1 MTAIFST
8 LTKQVPDNLELA
20 DRWQKRAACRTEDPE
35 LFFPVGEGASA
46 QQQAAE
52 AKAVCYR
59 CPVVDACLNWAMTHG
74 QDAGV
79 WGGLDE
85 RERHNLRRRQLRAA
99 RTPGDTEA
107 PIPFS
112 RPRTDQPRTPASV
125 YAENTE
131 DLADGHTAWVT
142 CKATAI
148 GDQKYTPMQLA
159 WVAAYGTR
167 PIGRL
172 HAACGQPGCVTPSHL
187 MDHGANKC
195 GSRPGYQ
202 THLRRGEVACT
213 PCLEANRDAD
223 MRLRNTGTTKLNPE
237 RSAA

>member
-1 MTAIFST
+1 MNSVFTT
-8 LTKQVPDNLELA
+8 LGQQAPNTLDHG
-20 DRWQKRAACRTEDPE
+20 DRWRDAAACRDEDPE
-35 LFFPVGEGASA
+35 LFFAVGEGVAA
-46 QQQAAE
+46 QQQIAT

-59 CPVVDACLNWAMTHG
+59 CPVMNTCLDWAMKNG

-99 RTPGDTEA
+99 RTPDDTKA
-107 PIPFS
+107 PTHFS

-172 HAACGQPGCVTPSHL
+172 YAACGQSGCVTPSHL
-187 MDHGANKC
+187 MDHGADKC
-195 GSRPGYQ
+195 GSRGGYQ
-202 THLRRGEVACT
+202 RHLRQGEV
-213 PCLEANRDAD
+213 PCDPCRQANTDDDR
-223 MRLRNTGTTKLNPE
+223 RLRNTGTTKTLE